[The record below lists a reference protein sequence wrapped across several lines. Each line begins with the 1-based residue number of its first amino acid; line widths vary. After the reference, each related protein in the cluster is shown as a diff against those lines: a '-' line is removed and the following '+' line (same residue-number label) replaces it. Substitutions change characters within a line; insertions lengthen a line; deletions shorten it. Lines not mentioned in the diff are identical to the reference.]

1 MSDLETVPAADWKD
15 WVERHDGLVLDIREP
30 QEWQLG
36 TLPDAM
42 QMSMSELL
50 DRIDELPKDR
60 AILCV
65 CRSGNRSHQVARFLS
80 LSGFERVANMGGG
93 MKALGMQD

>member
-1 MSDLETVPAADWKD
+1 MHQLETVPAAEWED
-15 WVERHDGLVLDIREP
+15 WVERHDGMVLDVREP
-30 QEWQLG
+30 PEWELG
-36 TLPDAM
+36 TLPEAV
-42 QMSMSELL
+42 QISMSELVG
-50 DRIDELPKDR
+50 RMDELPKGR

>member
-1 MSDLETVPAADWKD
+1 MSDLETVPAAEWED
-15 WVERHDGLVLDIREP
+15 WVDRHDGMVLDIREAP
-30 QEWQLG
+30 EWELG
-36 TLPDAM
+36 TLPDAVLI
-42 QMSMSELL
+42 SMSELV
-50 DRIDELPKDR
+50 DNIDELPKDR

-80 LSGFERVANMGGG
+80 LSGFERVANLGGG